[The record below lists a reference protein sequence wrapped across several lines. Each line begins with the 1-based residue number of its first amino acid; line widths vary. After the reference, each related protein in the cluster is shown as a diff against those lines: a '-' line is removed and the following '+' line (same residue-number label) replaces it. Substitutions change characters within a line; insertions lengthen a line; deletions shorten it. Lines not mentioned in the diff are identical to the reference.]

1 MRAAYAMHVDEF
13 RSLGMSSDE
22 AIERVE
28 ELLLPPEQFRASQNR
43 RAYAHLIAAA
53 EAGKKKGGGQ

>member
-1 MRAAYAMHVDEF
+1 MRAAYTMHVDEF
-13 RSLGMSSDE
+13 RSLGMTSDE

-43 RAYAHLIAAA
+43 RAYAHLLAAA
-53 EAGKKKGGGQ
+53 EAGKKAGSR

>member
-13 RSLGMSSDE
+13 RAIGMTTDE

-28 ELLLPPEQFRASQNR
+28 ELLLPPEQYRAAQNR
-43 RAYAHLIAAA
+43 RAFAHLIAAA
-53 EAGKKKGGGQ
+53 EAGRKKGSGS